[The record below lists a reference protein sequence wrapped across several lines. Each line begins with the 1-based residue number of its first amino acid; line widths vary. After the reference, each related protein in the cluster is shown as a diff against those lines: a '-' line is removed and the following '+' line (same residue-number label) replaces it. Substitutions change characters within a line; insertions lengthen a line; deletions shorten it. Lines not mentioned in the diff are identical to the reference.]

1 MDKRLLRYYDTELQ
15 HLRGMGAEFAREFPK
30 IAGRLGLEGFS
41 CADPFVE
48 RLLEGVAFLN
58 ARVHLK
64 LDAEFP
70 RFTQAL
76 LETVYPH
83 YLAPTPSMTM
93 VQFNPV
99 FDEPALAQGY
109 RIPRQTQVKTLMGKG
124 DQTSCVYSTAQDV
137 TLWPIKIIEA
147 KYYTRELAS
156 LEIPQATLA
165 SAGVKAGIRIRLQ
178 CTAGLKFNQLSLD
191 RLQFYIHGTPDQQ
204 GRLFEQIVGHTVGA
218 AIQPTTRPARWRE
231 VIGTG
236 TGTSGRN
243 TPVTMR
249 GFDDAEALLPYGPR
263 SFQGYRLLQE
273 YFAFPQR
280 FFMFEVGGGGGG
292 EGLQPALKRAAETQL
307 DLILL
312 LNQADLNLE
321 NTIEAAHFALFCT
334 PAVNLFPA
342 SADRIHLSDKLSE
355 FQVIPDRTRPLDFE
369 VYSVGKVLGI
379 GAGNE
384 VLQEFSPFYRA
395 RDGEEGGAYFTLN
408 RVPRT
413 ASSREQRG
421 GSRSR
426 YPGSEVY
433 LSLVDSR
440 NAPFQSELKQL
451 AVSVYC
457 TNRDLPLTVPVGRT
471 DTDFTMEAGAP
482 VDSIRSISGQ
492 PTAPRPSYAEG
503 DTAWRIISHLSLN
516 YLSLTDAAAAES
528 GAGEEQASSSGGN
541 PAKGTASGGS
551 PPRGAGGVG
560 ATALRDLLRLYAG
573 PLDSRAAGGSG
584 GGDAAEFLAI
594 KRQIEGVKHIATRQ
608 VIRRVNKPGPISF
621 ARGLEVT
628 VTFDEMNF
636 EGTGVFLLGAV
647 LERFFAKYV
656 SINSF
661 TETVIRTVER
671 GEVMRWPARL
681 GMRHTL

>member
-1 MDKRLLRYYDTELQ
+1 MDRRLLRYYDLELQ

-30 IAGRLGLEGFS
+30 IAARLGLEGFN

-48 RLLEGVAFLN
+48 RLLEGVAFLT

-93 VQFNPV
+93 LQFQPILE
-99 FDEPALAQGY
+99 EPGLAQGY
-109 RIPRQTQVKTLMGKG
+109 KVPRLTQVRSQIGKG
-124 DQTSCVYSTAQDV
+124 DQTSCTYTTGHDV
-137 TLWPIKIIEA
+137 TLWPIKVVEA

-165 SAGVKAGIRIRLQ
+165 ASGVKAGIRIRLQ
-178 CTAGLKFNQLSLD
+178 TTAGLKFNQLALD
-191 RLQFYIHGTPDQQ
+191 RLPIYLHGTPDVQS
-204 GRLFEQIVGHTVGA
+204 RLYEQIVGHTVGA
-218 AIQPTTRPARWRE
+218 VVQPITRPARWRE

-236 TGTSGRN
+236 TSAQGAN
-243 TPVTMR
+243 TPVAMR

-280 FFMFEVGGGGGG
+280 FYMFEVGGK
-292 EGLQPALKRAAETQL
+292 EGLQAALKRGPETQL

-321 NTIEAAHFALFCT
+321 NTLEGANFSLFCT
-334 PAVNLFPA
+334 PAINLFPA
-342 SADRIHLSDKLSE
+342 NADRIHLSEKLSE

-369 VYSVGKVLGI
+369 VYNVQKVVGI

-384 VLQEFSPFYRA
+384 QLQEFSPFYRA
-395 RDGEEGGAYFTLN
+395 RDAEEGGAYYTVN
-408 RVPRT
+408 RVPRV
-413 ASSREQRG
+413 ASAKEQRFG
-421 GSRSR
+421 ARTR
-426 YPGSEVY
+426 YPGSETY
-433 LSLVDSR
+433 LSLVDAKA
-440 NAPFQSELKQL
+440 APFKTDLKQL
-451 AVSVYC
+451 AVNVYC
-457 TNRDLPLTVPVGRT
+457 TNRDLPLTVPIGRG

-482 VDSIRSISGQ
+482 VAAIRSITGQ

-516 YLSLTDAAAAES
+516 YLSLADAPATP
-528 GAGEEQASSSGGN
+528 GAGHTQG
-541 PAKGTASGGS
+541 
-551 PPRGAGGVG
+551 RDQGA
-560 ATALRDLLRLYAG
+560 AALRDLLRLYTG
-573 PLDSRAAGGSG
+573 PLESRGAAGNG
-584 GGDAAEFLAI
+584 GAAPDAAEFSAI
-594 KRQIEGVKHIATRQ
+594 KRQVEGVKGIATKQ

-621 ARGLEVT
+621 ARGLEVA
-628 VTFDEMNF
+628 VTFDEVNF

-647 LERFFAKYV
+647 LDRFFAKYV
-656 SINSF
+656 SLNSF
-661 TETVIRTVER
+661 TETVVRTIER

-681 GMRHTL
+681 GQRHTL